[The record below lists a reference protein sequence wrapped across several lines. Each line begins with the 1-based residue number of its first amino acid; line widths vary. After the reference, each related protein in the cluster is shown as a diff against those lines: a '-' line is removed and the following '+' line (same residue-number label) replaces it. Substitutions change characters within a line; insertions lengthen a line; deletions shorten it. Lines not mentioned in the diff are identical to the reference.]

1 MAQWHHPPS
10 AGLATCFTLDDI
22 LRASVSCLSSNP
34 PPAHGPPDP
43 RLPHAQKQLPD
54 TPVLQLIKGTRNKG
68 YDAICLPLTT
78 QNWRERWE
86 GMCLLPG
93 SPLST
98 TAFET
103 DGVEKIGENQGRS
116 GSLEEITGAPIDAEK
131 KKKER
136 AAAAEQWRARPGF
149 LQDEVTITRIDE
161 AEGITLMISDW
172 LELDAE
178 DDGIRHDAEI
188 VQSSFLFVILFLIYL
203 LFSLL
208 TGFATGASLC
218 LLSPYPNRDS
228 SCTAE

>member
-1 MAQWHHPPS
+1 
-10 AGLATCFTLDDI
+10 
-22 LRASVSCLSSNP
+22 
-34 PPAHGPPDP
+34 
-43 RLPHAQKQLPD
+43 
-54 TPVLQLIKGTRNKG
+54 
-68 YDAICLPLTT
+68 
-78 QNWRERWE
+78 
-86 GMCLLPG
+86 LPG

-98 TAFET
+98 AAFET
-103 DGVEKIGENQGRS
+103 DRVEKIGENRDAC
-116 GSLEEITGAPIDAEK
+116 GSLEATTEDAEK

-188 VQSSFLFVILFLIYL
+188 VQSSCLSAILLLMYL
-203 LFSLL
+203 LFSSP
-208 TGFATGASLC
+208 TGTAAGAGVC